1 MILKSIFFNWANNAV
16 WKTVENLRKY
26 RDIELATMERT
37 NLDSEPNYHTTKFV
51 IEILLAVEI
60 KKQSTYESIQDFQC

>member
-1 MILKSIFFNWANNAV
+1 MILKNIFFNWANNAV

-26 RDIELATMERT
+26 RDIELATTERT

-51 IEILLAVEI
+51 IEILLAVEMR
-60 KKQSTYESIQDFQC
+60 KQSTYESIQDFQC

>member
-26 RDIELATMERT
+26 RDIELATTERT
-37 NLDSEPNYHTTKFV
+37 NLDSESNYHTTKFV
-51 IEILLAVEI
+51 TEILLAVEMR
-60 KKQSTYESIQDFQC
+60 KQSTYESI

>member
-26 RDIELATMERT
+26 RDIELVTTERI

-60 KKQSTYESIQDFQC
+60 KKQSTYESI

>member
-51 IEILLAVEI
+51 IEMR
-60 KKQSTYESIQDFQC
+60 KQSTYESIQDFQC

>member
-1 MILKSIFFNWANNAV
+1 MVLKSIFFNWANNAV

-26 RDIELATMERT
+26 RDIELATTEIT